1 MLTAMNAKGAVES
14 ELTFRR
20 SDMDY
25 KRLAT
30 VIRRFANI
38 ELLASE
44 IESVDIQGAET
55 IDELSEYL
63 EDELDYLI

>member
-1 MLTAMNAKGAVES
+1 
-14 ELTFRR
+14 
-20 SDMDY
+20 MDY